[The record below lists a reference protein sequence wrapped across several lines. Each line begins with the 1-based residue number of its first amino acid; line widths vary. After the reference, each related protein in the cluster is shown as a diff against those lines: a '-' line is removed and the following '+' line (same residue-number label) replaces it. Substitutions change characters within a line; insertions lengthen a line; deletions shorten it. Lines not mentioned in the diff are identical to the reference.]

1 MSRSVYS
8 DMTFLE
14 RQNFI
19 RQCQLLG
26 EPCPIRSA
34 EYPDMVESLP
44 HKAAAHAEVR
54 EAEKSEMYFPDDL
67 CELLREFTR
76 PVFKYFQEFNA
87 YKRTHHHDCHLLLI
101 KLNSENPGPTLEC
114 LRDYLAAAD
123 VLRMANEEYAAHMAR
138 PRGDL
143 TVAELLQYRVDQ
155 DLLHEES
162 AYASWLTCWYHHELN
177 RELIGR
183 DIVQNEWFPYE
194 RTPLYEEDD
203 DDYSLRRWEWT
214 AGGWVATE
222 VGWN

>member
-1 MSRSVYS
+1 M
-8 DMTFLE
+8 E
-14 RQNFI
+14 RQTLI
-19 RQCQLLG
+19 RACQLFG
-26 EPCPIRSA
+26 TPCPIRSA

-44 HKAAAHAEVR
+44 KAALKAHA

-67 CELLREFTR
+67 RELLREFTR
-76 PVFKYFQEFNA
+76 PVFKYFREYNE
-87 YKRTHHHDCHLLLI
+87 YVRIHKKEYHLLKT
-101 KLNSENPGPTLEC
+101 KLSGEDQEQVIEC
-114 LRDYLAAAD
+114 LRDYLAASE
-123 VLRMANEEYAAHMAR
+123 VYRIANEGYAAHMAR

-162 AYASWLTCWYHHELN
+162 SYASWLTCWYHHELQ

-183 DIVQNEWFPYE
+183 HIVAEWFPYE